1 MNSYTGILGASL
13 VTNDSETGIVE
24 PGDLWLNGPHI
35 EYVGPPNGFAPP
47 EDGEVRRI
55 DGRDKVVMPGLV
67 NAHMHSY
74 AGLLKGTVDTMP
86 LDVFMI
92 SAIVGAGE
100 RSPRD
105 VYISALVGC
114 LEMLKTGT
122 TACLDH
128 FSHRPR
134 HDPDALDSALRAY
147 ADAGVR
153 VALAPMFSDLP
164 FIDTIPMPP
173 DGMPADLRAELAG
186 PVADSEPYF
195 EMVAEAVKKWRGHP
209 CVSLMLG
216 VDGPQRCSHKLLEAA
231 GRFCADH
238 NIGNHT
244 HLLEARTQAAMAAD
258 RHAAGF
264 VAYLDELGLIGE
276 RSSLA
281 HFIWCTDRDIERAA
295 ERGVNVVHNP
305 TSNMAIGSGIQPLLR
320 LHSAGIPVA
329 FGSDGLNVGN
339 MSMFEKVRAAT
350 HLHRVTE
357 PDCDQWLRAGELLRM
372 ATVNGA
378 RAVGAADRLGSLK
391 PGNLADV
398 VVLDGRTV
406 ALSPRG
412 AVDVQLCLHETGA
425 SVEHV
430 FINGEHVL
438 RDGEPTRFSAA
449 DVLAEASEI
458 AKRLAR
464 DNRDRVERAKAYHPY
479 IKKMVVDVM
488 RHSSGPCRL
497 AQLG

>member
-1 MNSYTGILGASL
+1 MDSYTGILGASL
-13 VTNDSETGIVE
+13 VTHDVETGIIE
-24 PGDLWLNGPHI
+24 PGDLWFEGAHI
-35 EYVGPPNGFAPP
+35 KYAGPPGGFTPP
-47 EDGEVRRI
+47 QDSQVHRI

-74 AGLLKGTVDTMP
+74 AGLLKGTVDTIP

-92 SAIVGAGE
+92 NAIVGAGE
-100 RSPRD
+100 RSPRE

-173 DGMPADLRAELAG
+173 DGMPADLRTELGGSIA
-186 PVADSEPYF
+186 PSEPYF
-195 EMVAEAVKKWRGHP
+195 EMMADALIEWRDHP
-209 CVSLMLG
+209 YVSLILG
-216 VDGPQRCSHKLLEAA
+216 VDSPQRCSHNLLEAA
-231 GRFCADH
+231 GQFCADH
-238 NIGNHT
+238 GIGNHT
-244 HLLEARTQAAMAAD
+244 HLLEAKTQAAMAAD
-258 RHAAGF
+258 RHGDGF
-264 VAYLDELGLIGE
+264 IAYMDELGLINE

-281 HFIWCTDRDIERAA
+281 HFIWCTDRDVERAA
-295 ERGVNVVHNP
+295 ERGVNVIHNP
-305 TSNMAIGSGIQPLLR
+305 TSNMTVGSGIQPLVR
-320 LHSAGIPVA
+320 LKSAGIPIA

-339 MSMFEKVRAAT
+339 MSMFEKVRTAAQ
-350 HLHRVTE
+350 LHRVTE
-357 PDCDQWLRAGELLRM
+357 PDCDNWLPSGELLRM

-378 RAVGAADRLGSLK
+378 FAIGAGARLGSLK
-391 PGNLADV
+391 PGCLADI
-398 VVLDGRTV
+398 VVLDGRTM

-412 AVDVQLCLHETGA
+412 ALEVQLCLYETGA
-425 SVEHV
+425 SVEHAYV
-430 FINGEHVL
+430 NGEQVL
-438 RDGEPTRFSAA
+438 RDGEPTRFTAA
-449 DVLAEASEI
+449 DVLAEATDI
-458 AKRLAR
+458 AARLAY
-464 DNRDRVERAKAYHPY
+464 DNRDHIERAKAYHPY

-488 RHSSGPCRL
+488 RHGSGPCRL